1 MPFEKFVEN
10 FLQNELD
17 KINSS
22 QRPSIKGESL
32 INRVQELYNNP
43 KSFNLEKFKELIA
56 PLTKEEINHQDE
68 YGNTALHYAAGVLD
82 SSGNKA
88 DKFCAKPHKEMVLAL
103 SGHGA
108 NGYIKNGNRL
118 TPLGLLTDSKNA
130 STNPGERK
138 KLEGL
143 IGAVSKEKNDGT
155 ILSSATRLL
164 GSAAGCTIG

>member
-1 MPFEKFVEN
+1 
-10 FLQNELD
+10 
-17 KINSS
+17 
-22 QRPSIKGESL
+22 
-32 INRVQELYNNP
+32 
-43 KSFNLEKFKELIA
+43 
-56 PLTKEEINHQDE
+56 
-68 YGNTALHYAAGVLD
+68 VLD
-82 SSGNKA
+82 SSGNKT

-143 IGAVSKEKNDGT
+143 IGAVSKEKVT
-155 ILSSATRLL
+155 IISGVTRLL